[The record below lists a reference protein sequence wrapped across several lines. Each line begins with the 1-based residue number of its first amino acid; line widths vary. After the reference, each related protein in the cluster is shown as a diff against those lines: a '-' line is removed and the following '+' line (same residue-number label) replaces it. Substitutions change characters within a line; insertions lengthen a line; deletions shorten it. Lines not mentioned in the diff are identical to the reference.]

1 MKMTGFGYDWS
12 RQVITCQ
19 PDYYKWTQWMF
30 LKLYNAGLCYRKEA
44 PVNFCP
50 SCKTVLAREQ
60 VVDGKC
66 ERCSSVVQKR
76 NIRQWFFKTTSYA
89 QRLLDDLDLIDW
101 PEKIKL
107 MQRNW
112 IGRSEGV
119 EVSFSVAGD
128 AQKAYPKLNIFTT
141 RVDTIFGVT
150 YVVVAPEHEI
160 IGKLK
165 DYIKN
170 FSEVED
176 YASVAM
182 QKTEIERTA
191 EDKEK
196 TGVRLEGVEVINPVN
211 RKSVPV
217 YVADYV
223 LVEYGTGA
231 VMAVPAH
238 DARVFCFCE
247 KV

>member
-1 MKMTGFGYDWS
+1 
-12 RQVITCQ
+12 
-19 PDYYKWTQWMF
+19 
-30 LKLYNAGLCYRKEA
+30 
-44 PVNFCP
+44 
-50 SCKTVLAREQ
+50 
-60 VVDGKC
+60 
-66 ERCSSVVQKR
+66 
-76 NIRQWFFKTTSYA
+76 
-89 QRLLDDLDLIDW
+89 
-101 PEKIKL
+101 

-238 DARVFCFCE
+238 DARDFAFAKKYNLPIE
-247 KV
+247 KVINPEGDSEIVLPFVDDGVLVNSDDFSGASSQDARERIVKALSAKSAASKIIHYKLRDWLISRQRYWGAPIPIIISQKARP

>member
-1 MKMTGFGYDWS
+1 
-12 RQVITCQ
+12 
-19 PDYYKWTQWMF
+19 MF